1 MFEVIA
7 YGLTIGGI
15 LYIVSIGFSLTFGS
29 MKIVNFAHGL
39 VYAVGAYALY
49 ALLPVAKGNFVLAA
63 ILAILA
69 SLPVSY
75 VIEKFVIRR
84 LYGKSIDYAIIA
96 SYAVL
101 LIGVDLIKWIWG
113 ASPVPVSDP
122 VGINAHF
129 FTLEVPLYRVI
140 IIVLSFLIFIALSVF
155 FKKSIIGKI
164 VVAGLAD
171 REAVLSLGI
180 DIDKYF
186 AIVFILGSAL
196 ASLGGILYG
205 PISTVHPYMGFR
217 IVTLC
222 FAVVIVGGMGNLR
235 GTAVASYVLGMV
247 MAVTAWYWG
256 AAADAMIF
264 LVMAAVLIF
273 LPIDLCYNNC
283 DIIRNNSLAFSAK
296 RKEQ

>member
-39 VYAVGAYALY
+39 VYAVGAYALF
-49 ALLPVAKGNFVLAA
+49 ALLPVAKGNFVIAA

-113 ASPVPVSDP
+113 ASPVPLSDP
-122 VGINAHF
+122 VGINASF
-129 FTLEVPLYRVI
+129 FTLEIPLYRVI
-140 IIVLSFLIFIALSVF
+140 IIILSFLIFIGLSVF

-164 VVAGLAD
+164 VIAGLAD

-186 AIVFILGSAL
+186 AIVFMLGSAL

-235 GTAVASYVLGMV
+235 GTAIASYVLGMV

-273 LPIDLCYNNC
+273 RPI
-283 DIIRNNSLAFSAK
+283 
-296 RKEQ
+296 EV

>member
-29 MKIVNFAHGL
+29 MKIVNFAHGF

-49 ALLPVAKGNFVLAA
+49 AFLPVAKGNFVIAS

-122 VGINAHF
+122 VRINVSLF
-129 FTLEVPLYRVI
+129 SLDIPLYRVI
-140 IIVLSFLIFIALSVF
+140 IIGLSFIIFIGLSIF
-155 FKKSIIGKI
+155 FKKTIVGKI

-235 GTAVASYVLGMV
+235 GTAIASYVLGMV
-247 MAVTAWYWG
+247 MAVTAWFWG

-264 LVMAAVLIF
+264 VVMAVVLIF
-273 LPIDLCYNNC
+273 RPIDL
-283 DIIRNNSLAFSAK
+283 
-296 RKEQ
+296 

>member
-1 MFEVIA
+1 MGEVIA

-39 VYAVGAYALY
+39 VYAVGAYALF
-49 ALLPVAKGNFVLAA
+49 ALLPVAKGNFVIAA

-122 VGINAHF
+122 VGINATF
-129 FTLEVPLYRVI
+129 FTLEIPLYRVI
-140 IIVLSFLIFIALSVF
+140 IIVLSFLIFIGLSVF

-164 VVAGLAD
+164 VIAGLAD

-186 AIVFILGSAL
+186 AIVFMLGSAL
-196 ASLGGILYG
+196 AALGGILYG

-273 LPIDLCYNNC
+273 RPI
-283 DIIRNNSLAFSAK
+283 
-296 RKEQ
+296 EV

>member
-1 MFEVIA
+1 MLEVIA

-49 ALLPVAKGNFVLAA
+49 ALLPVTNGNFVLAA

-101 LIGVDLIKWIWG
+101 LIGVDIIKWIWG
-113 ASPVPVSDP
+113 ASPVPLSDP
-122 VGINAHF
+122 VGVNAHF
-129 FTLEVPLYRVI
+129 FTMEIPFYRVI
-140 IIVLSFLIFIALSVF
+140 IIALSFVIFIGLSIF

-164 VVAGLAD
+164 VIAGLAD

-186 AIVFILGSAL
+186 AIVFLLGSAL

-235 GTAVASYVLGMV
+235 GTAIASYVLGMV

-264 LVMAAVLIF
+264 AVMAGVLIF
-273 LPIDLCYNNC
+273 RPI
-283 DIIRNNSLAFSAK
+283 
-296 RKEQ
+296 EV